1 MKDHPAIKTLIKVF
15 TSPRLAVVVL
25 SLSMVVVFLGSV
37 AQQPMG
43 LKMAVERYFKCWFI
57 DTVAMGA
64 AIESCVHLFGEMES
78 KEIAA
83 GELREKGMICFP
95 GGYLLGTTL
104 LMNML
109 CAYYSR
115 FKITWKKGGVLLIHL
130 GVITLMLGQFITDK
144 IQVESYVALTPGER
158 RNYTESFDHTELAIL
173 TRQKDGS
180 EKVVSIPEHLLE
192 KGGEIKHEALDHL
205 QLNVR
210 GYWVNADAAVTL
222 MDFLRNYVDQER
234 QRVDHAQSF
243 LEHISR
249 QMPAGKSA
257 ADLEL
262 TPSEWEIRLQEYA
275 GIDSSFTESFRGYYK
290 QYEAIKI
297 QVEKDDGTQ
306 EQVAGYV
313 RTKPPTYAED
323 ERNIPVV
330 WIQYIEQ
337 QETRSTQVDDA
348 NATQNETSDKSD
360 SPQTRHLLVVLSNK
374 EFPLSEGESAPR
386 AVFRP
391 KRLYHGYTMTLLDL
405 KWEEYP
411 GTDIPRNFESILLI
425 DAPGIEKRQSNIYM
439 NNPLRMEGETYYQFQ
454 MNSSEFRSE
463 MLETKFQVIQNPNW
477 MTAYIGCLVVALG
490 MLWQFLGHLVGFI
503 RKRKKA

>member
-180 EKVVSIPEHLLE
+180 E
-192 KGGEIKHEALDHL
+192 
-205 QLNVR
+205 
-210 GYWVNADAAVTL
+210 
-222 MDFLRNYVDQER
+222 
-234 QRVDHAQSF
+234 
-243 LEHISR
+243 
-249 QMPAGKSA
+249 
-257 ADLEL
+257 
-262 TPSEWEIRLQEYA
+262 
-275 GIDSSFTESFRGYYK
+275 
-290 QYEAIKI
+290 
-297 QVEKDDGTQ
+297 
-306 EQVAGYV
+306 
-313 RTKPPTYAED
+313 
-323 ERNIPVV
+323 
-330 WIQYIEQ
+330 
-337 QETRSTQVDDA
+337 
-348 NATQNETSDKSD
+348 
-360 SPQTRHLLVVLSNK
+360 
-374 EFPLSEGESAPR
+374 
-386 AVFRP
+386 
-391 KRLYHGYTMTLLDL
+391 
-405 KWEEYP
+405 
-411 GTDIPRNFESILLI
+411 
-425 DAPGIEKRQSNIYM
+425 
-439 NNPLRMEGETYYQFQ
+439 
-454 MNSSEFRSE
+454 
-463 MLETKFQVIQNPNW
+463 
-477 MTAYIGCLVVALG
+477 
-490 MLWQFLGHLVGFI
+490 
-503 RKRKKA
+503 